1 MLWRRQDALFFFSP
15 ADVGRP
21 IPWRMEAALPTRTAS
36 FGLPSFQAAA
46 AGLPHLLLLLAAS
59 GCVSCLIEQRRYTS
73 ISADIVPIPTKSVLL
88 LEEVYMM
95 DLAYYA

>member
-1 MLWRRQDALFFFSP
+1 MAATGCSFFFPFP
-15 ADVGRP
+15 AGVGRP
-21 IPWRMEAALPTRTAS
+21 IPWRMEAALNLKARTAS

-59 GCVSCLIEQRRYTS
+59 GCVSCLIEQRRYTT
-73 ISADIVPIPTKSVLL
+73 ADIVPIPTKSVLL

>member
-1 MLWRRQDALFFFSP
+1 MLSFFPP
-15 ADVGRP
+15 AGVGRP
-21 IPWRMEAALPTRTAS
+21 IPWRMEAALNLKARTAS

-59 GCVSCLIEQRRYTS
+59 GCVSCLIEQRRYTT
-73 ISADIVPIPTKSVLL
+73 ADIVPIPTKSVLL